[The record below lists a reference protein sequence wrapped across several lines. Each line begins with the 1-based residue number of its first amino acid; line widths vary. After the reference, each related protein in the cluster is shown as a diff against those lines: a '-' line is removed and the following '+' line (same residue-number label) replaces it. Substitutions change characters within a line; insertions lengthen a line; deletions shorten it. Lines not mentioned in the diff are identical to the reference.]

1 MFEDSM
7 FDKKFILS
15 FFLIWC
21 SGLLFSQTE
30 KENEIESVVIKSVK
44 KYKNKKENPAYA
56 IMQQVWKKKKSNG
69 LLLHKDYKYKT
80 YEKIDFRLD
89 NIDSSF
95 TKKKVFRG
103 LDSIIFKYND
113 TSEIAGKAVLPLFI
127 TESISKTYGK
137 NDPKK
142 ERKDLLAIRNSG
154 LKNNQ
159 IVAKTIQNMYKD
171 INIYDNT
178 INYLNLGF
186 TSPVS
191 TDGFG
196 VFDYN
201 ITDTIEVN
209 AVRSYEIRFT
219 PKNPEA
225 LALKGRLYISMDKY
239 NVMKVEMETNKRIN
253 INFVKNIA
261 TDLEFDN
268 PDDSTFIPTR
278 NETTL
283 NLVLN
288 DKDGAKS
295 VIAKRV
301 ANYSD
306 YEFDKGIEDS
316 FLNKIYI
323 PEDELVEKDENYWL
337 ENRTEKLTE
346 GEQNIYKMYDELENV
361 PKYKRIIK
369 LVEIGNTGYIHFGK
383 WLDFGNIFQTWGYND
398 IEGLRLRAGART
410 YFGKNDMWRIQAYTA
425 YGFRDEKWKFGGE
438 AKYMFNKTNR
448 FQIGGGYRQDV
459 LQLGVQLTTDEGIMT
474 RSFASS
480 SVLNS
485 GETTSMSSVKQY
497 NFFTSIEPWKNF
509 QIKLDATTQN
519 IRSADSNLFNIDY
532 YRQGVLRNDLNDTK
546 LTTTLIFR
554 PGIKFSTYGVDRY
567 EMTALATNPSLI
579 LKYTK
584 GVGGVFNSDF
594 NYNKLQFYYY
604 QPVILGN
611 WGRLFANV
619 EVGKNFDALPLALQ
633 NVLPANQSYGLVRG
647 VFSLMNYY
655 EFVADSYAV
664 LFLEHH
670 FNGKI
675 LSQIPLI
682 KKLKLREVAFF
693 RSGVG
698 SLKQETIKM
707 NAGSINLT
715 APNKPYYEYGFGIEN
730 IGWGNFRLLRIDF
743 NWRGNYLNHK
753 TTANENVRK
762 FGVQFGFQMNF

>member
-1 MFEDSM
+1 MKSM
-7 FDKKFILS
+7 LDKKFILS
-15 FFLIWC
+15 FFLIFVT
-21 SGLLFSQTE
+21 GLLFAQTE
-30 KENEIESVVIKSVK
+30 KENEIENVVIQGVK

-56 IMQQVWKKKKSNG
+56 IMREVWKKKKSNG
-69 LLLHKDYKYKT
+69 LLLHKDYQYKT

-89 NIDSSF
+89 NIDSTF
-95 TKKKVFRG
+95 TKKRAFKG
-103 LDSIIFKYND
+103 MDSIIFKYND
-113 TSEIAGKAVLPLFI
+113 SSEIAGKAVLPIFI
-127 TESISKTYGK
+127 TETIFQTYGK
-137 NDPKK
+137 NNPKK
-142 ERKDLLAIRNSG
+142 ERKDMVATRLSG

-159 IVAKTIQNMYKD
+159 IVTKTLQGMYQD

-178 INYLNLGF
+178 INYLNIGF
-186 TSPVS
+186 VSPVS

-209 AVRSYEIRFT
+209 TVRSYEIRFT
-219 PKNPEA
+219 PKNTEA

-239 NVMKVEMETNKRIN
+239 NVMKVEMETNKNIN
-253 INFVKNIA
+253 INFVKKIA

-278 NETTL
+278 NETTI
-283 NLVLN
+283 NLVTN
-288 DKDGAKS
+288 DREKAKS
-295 VIAKRV
+295 IIARRT
-301 ANYSD
+301 ADYSE
-306 YEFDKGIEDS
+306 YTFDKGLTDD
-316 FLNKIYI
+316 FLNKVVI
-323 PEDELVEKDENYWL
+323 PEDELVSKDETFW
-337 ENRTEKLTE
+337 EANRTEVLTE
-346 GEQNIYKMYDELENV
+346 SDQNIYKMYDELAEN
-361 PKYKRIIK
+361 PKYKKVVKII
-369 LVEIGNTGYIHFGK
+369 EIGNSGYFHVGK
-383 WLDFGNIFQTWGYND
+383 GIDIGNIFQSFGYND
-398 IEGLRLRAGART
+398 IEGVRLRGGFRT
-410 YFGKNDMWRIQAYTA
+410 YRGKNDMWRIQAYTA
-425 YGFRDEKWKFGGE
+425 YGFRDQQWKFGGE
-438 AKYMFNKTNR
+438 AKYMFNKNDR
-448 FQIGGGYRQDV
+448 FQIGAGFRKDV

-485 GETTSMSSVKQY
+485 GATTSMSWVRQSNVY
-497 NFFTSIEPWKNF
+497 TSIEPWKNF
-509 QIKLDATTQN
+509 QIRLDATVQN
-519 IRSADSNLFNIDY
+519 IKSADSDLFNINY
-532 YRQGVLRNDLNDTK
+532 YRGGMLRSDLNDTRF
-546 LTTTLIFR
+546 TTTLIFR

-567 EMTALATNPSLI
+567 EMTALAKNPSLI

-584 GVGGVFNSDF
+584 GVGGVFNSDY

-604 QPVILGN
+604 QPVIIGN

-619 EVGKNFDALPLALQ
+619 EAGKNFDALPLALQ
-633 NVLPANQSYGLVRG
+633 NVMPANQSYGLVRG

-698 SLKQETIKM
+698 SLRPESIAI
-707 NAGSINLT
+707 NAGNINLT

-730 IGWGNFRLLRIDF
+730 IGWGNFRLLRLDF
-743 NWRGNYLNHK
+743 NWRGNYLNHN
-753 TTANENVRK
+753 TSATSEVRK
-762 FGVQFGFQMNF
+762 FGVQFGFQANF

>member
-1 MFEDSM
+1 MKSM
-7 FDKKFILS
+7 LDKKFILS
-15 FFLIWC
+15 FFLIFIT
-21 SGLLFSQTE
+21 GLLFSQTD
-30 KENEIESVVIKSVK
+30 KENEIENVVIQGVK

-56 IMQQVWKKKKSNG
+56 IMREVWKKKKSNG

-89 NIDSSF
+89 NIDSAF
-95 TKKKVFRG
+95 TKKRAFKG
-103 LDSIIFKYND
+103 MDSIIFKYND
-113 TSEIAGKAVLPLFI
+113 SSEIAGKAVLPIFI
-127 TESISKTYGK
+127 TESIFETYGK

-142 ERKDLLAIRNSG
+142 ERKDLMATRLSG

-159 IVAKTIQNMYKD
+159 IVSKTIQNMYKD

-178 INYLNLGF
+178 INYLNIGF
-186 TSPVS
+186 VSPVS

-209 AVRSYEIRFT
+209 TVKSYEIRFT

-239 NVMKVEMETNKRIN
+239 NVMKVEMETNKKIN
-253 INFVKNIA
+253 INFVKSIS

-283 NLVLN
+283 HLVTN
-288 DKDGAKS
+288 DREKAKS
-295 VIAKRV
+295 ITARRV

-306 YEFDKGIEDS
+306 YEFDKGITDE
-316 FLNKIYI
+316 FLNKIVI
-323 PEDELVEKDENYWL
+323 PEDEMVAKDEAYWQT
-337 ENRTEKLTE
+337 NRTEALTE
-346 GEQNIYKMYDELENV
+346 SDQNIYKMYDELADN
-361 PKYKRIIK
+361 PKYKKIVKI
-369 LVEIGNTGYIHFGK
+369 VEIGNTGYFSIGNG
-383 WLDFGNIFQTWGYND
+383 LEIGNIFQSFGYND
-398 IEGLRLRAGART
+398 IEGVRLRTGFRT
-410 YFGKNDMWRIQAYTA
+410 YRGKHDMWRIQAYTA
-425 YGFRDEKWKFGGE
+425 YGFRDQKWKFGGE
-438 AKYMFNKTNR
+438 AKYMFNKENR
-448 FQIGGGYRQDV
+448 FMIGAGYRKDV

-485 GETTSMSSVKQY
+485 GETTSMSSVNQT
-497 NFFTSIEPWKNF
+497 NVFTSIEPWKNF
-509 QIKLDATTQN
+509 QIRLDATTQN
-519 IRSADSNLFNIDY
+519 IKSADSNLFNINY
-532 YRQGVLRNDLNDTK
+532 YRQGVLRTDLNDTRF
-546 LTTTLIFR
+546 TATIIAR

-567 EMTALATNPSLI
+567 EMTALATNPSII

-604 QPVILGN
+604 QPFILGN
-611 WGRLFANV
+611 WGRLFTNV
-619 EVGKNFDALPLALQ
+619 EVGKNFDSLPLALQ
-633 NVLPANQSYGLVRG
+633 NVMPANQSYGLVRG

-655 EFVADSYAV
+655 EFVADAYAV
-664 LFLEHH
+664 MFLEHH

-693 RSGVG
+693 RSGIG
-698 SLKQETIKM
+698 SLKQGTINM
-707 NAGSINLT
+707 NAGNLT
-715 APNKPYYEYGFGIEN
+715 LSAPEKPYYEYGFGIEN
-730 IGWGNFRLLRIDF
+730 IGWGNFRLLRLDF
-743 NWRGNYLNHK
+743 NWRGNYLNHN
-753 TTANENVRK
+753 TNATSEVRK

>member
-1 MFEDSM
+1 MKSM
-7 FDKKFILS
+7 LDKKFILS
-15 FFLIWC
+15 FFLIFVT
-21 SGLLFSQTE
+21 SLLFSQTD
-30 KENEIESVVIKSVK
+30 KENEIENVVIQGVK

-56 IMQQVWKKKKSNG
+56 IMREVWKKKKSNG

-89 NIDSSF
+89 NIDSAF
-95 TKKKVFRG
+95 TKKRAFRG
-103 LDSIIFKYND
+103 MDSIIFKYND
-113 TSEIAGKAVLPLFI
+113 SSEIAGKAVLPVFI
-127 TESISKTYGK
+127 TESIFETYGK

-142 ERKDLLAIRNSG
+142 ERKDLLATRLSG

-159 IVAKTIQNMYKD
+159 IVTKTVQGMYKD

-178 INYLNLGF
+178 INYLNIGF
-186 TSPVS
+186 VSPVS

-209 AVRSYEIRFT
+209 TVRSYEIRFT

-239 NVMKVEMETNKRIN
+239 NVMKVEMETNKKIN
-253 INFVKNIA
+253 INFVKKIS

-278 NETTL
+278 NETTI
-283 NLVLN
+283 NLVTN
-288 DKDGAKS
+288 DKDKAKS
-295 VIAKRV
+295 IIARRV

-306 YEFDKGIEDS
+306 YEFDKGIPDD
-316 FLNKIYI
+316 FLNKIVI
-323 PEDELVEKDENYWL
+323 PEDEMVAKDESYW
-337 ENRTEKLTE
+337 ETNRTEALTE
-346 GEQNIYKMYDELENV
+346 SDQNIYKMYDELAEN
-361 PKYKRIIK
+361 PKYKKIVKI
-369 LVEIGNTGYIHFGK
+369 VEIGNSGYFHIGK
-383 WLDFGNIFQTWGYND
+383 GIDIGNIFQSFGYND
-398 IEGLRLRAGART
+398 IEGVRLRGGFRT
-410 YFGKNDMWRIQAYTA
+410 YRGKNDIWRIQAYTA
-425 YGFRDEKWKFGGE
+425 YGFRDQKWKFGGE
-438 AKYMFNKTNR
+438 AKYMLNKDNR
-448 FQIGGGYRQDV
+448 FMIGTGYRKDV

-485 GETTSMSSVKQY
+485 GETTSMSSVNQT
-497 NFFTSIEPWKNF
+497 NIFTSIEPWKNF
-509 QIKLDATTQN
+509 QIRLDATAQN
-519 IRSADSNLFNIDY
+519 IKSADSNLFNIDY
-532 YRQGVLRNDLNDTK
+532 YRQGVLRNDLNDTRF
-546 LTTTLIFR
+546 TTTLIYR

-567 EMTALATNPSLI
+567 EMTALATNPSII

-604 QPVILGN
+604 QPFILGN
-611 WGRLFANV
+611 WGRLFTNV
-619 EVGKNFDALPLALQ
+619 EVGKNFDSLPLALQ
-633 NVLPANQSYGLVRG
+633 NVMPANQSYGLVRG

-693 RSGVG
+693 RSGIG
-698 SLKQETIKM
+698 SLKQGTINM
-707 NAGSINLT
+707 NAGNLT
-715 APNKPYYEYGFGIEN
+715 LSAPEKPYYEYGFGIEN
-730 IGWGNFRLLRIDF
+730 IGWGNFRLLRLDF
-743 NWRGNYLNHK
+743 NWRGNYLNHN
-753 TTANENVRK
+753 TSATSEVRK

>member
-1 MFEDSM
+1 MKSM
-7 FDKKFILS
+7 LDKKIILS
-15 FFLIWC
+15 FFLIFI
-21 SGLLFSQTE
+21 SSLLFSQSE
-30 KENEIESVVIKSVK
+30 KENEIEDVVIKGVK

-56 IMQQVWKKKKSNG
+56 IMREVWKKKKSNG
-69 LLLHKDYKYKT
+69 LLLHKDYQYKT

-89 NIDSSF
+89 NIDSAF
-95 TKKKVFRG
+95 TKKKAFRG
-103 LDSIIFKYND
+103 MDSILFKYND
-113 TSEIAGKAVLPLFI
+113 SSEIAGKAVLPIFI
-127 TESISKTYGK
+127 TESIFETYGK

-142 ERKDLLAIRNSG
+142 ERKDLLATRLSG

-159 IVAKTIQNMYKD
+159 IVTKTIQNMYKD

-178 INYLNLGF
+178 INYLNIGF
-186 TSPVS
+186 VSPVS

-209 AVRSYEIRFT
+209 TVKSYEIRFT

-239 NVMKVEMETNKRIN
+239 NVMKVEMETNKKIN
-253 INFVKNIA
+253 INFVKGIS

-268 PDDSTFIPTR
+268 PDDSTFIPIR
-278 NETTL
+278 NETTIQ
-283 NLVLN
+283 LVTN
-288 DKDGAKS
+288 DKDKAKS
-295 VIAKRV
+295 IIARRT

-306 YEFDKGIEDS
+306 YQFDKGISDN
-316 FLNKIYI
+316 FLSKIII
-323 PEDELVEKDENYWL
+323 PEDEMVAKDESYWQT
-337 ENRTEKLTE
+337 NRTEPLTE
-346 GEQNIYKMYDELENV
+346 SDQNIYKMYDELAEN
-361 PKYKRIIK
+361 PKYKKVVKII
-369 LVEIGNTGYIHFGK
+369 EIGNSGYIPIGK
-383 WLDFGNIFQTWGYND
+383 SGIDFGNIFQGFGYND
-398 IEGLRLRAGART
+398 IEGVRLRGGFRT
-410 YFGKNDMWRIQAYTA
+410 YRGKNDMWRIQAYTA
-425 YGFRDEKWKFGGE
+425 YGFRDQKWKFGGE
-438 AKYMFNKTNR
+438 AKYMFNKTDR
-448 FQIGGGYRQDV
+448 FQIGTGFRKDV

-485 GETTSMSSVKQY
+485 GETTSMSSVTQSNIY
-497 NFFTSIEPWKNF
+497 TSIEPWKNI
-509 QIKLDATTQN
+509 QLRLDATQQT
-519 IRSADSNLFNIDY
+519 IESADSNLFNINY
-532 YRQGVLRNDLNDTK
+532 YRSGVLRTVLNDTRF
-546 LTTTLIFR
+546 TATIIAR
-554 PGIKFSTYGVDRY
+554 PGAKFSTYGVDRY
-567 EMTALATNPSLI
+567 EMTALATNPTLI

-594 NYNKLQFYYY
+594 NYNKLQFYYS
-604 QPVILGN
+604 QPVLLGN

-619 EVGKNFDALPLALQ
+619 EAGKNFDALPLALQ

-698 SLKQETIKM
+698 SLTQESINM
-707 NAGSINLT
+707 NAGNIKLT
-715 APNKPYYEYGFGIEN
+715 SPNKPYYEYGFGIEN
-730 IGWGNFRLLRIDF
+730 IGWGNFRLLRLDF
-743 NWRGNYLNHK
+743 NWRGNYLN
-753 TTANENVRK
+753 NPSVSEVRK
-762 FGVQFGFQMNF
+762 FGVQFGFQANF

>member
-1 MFEDSM
+1 MKSM
-7 FDKKFILS
+7 LDKKIILS
-15 FFLIWC
+15 FLLIFITG
-21 SGLLFSQTE
+21 SLFSQTD
-30 KENEIESVVIKSVK
+30 KENEIENVVIQGVK
-44 KYKNKKENPAYA
+44 KYKNKRENPAYA
-56 IMQQVWKKKKSNG
+56 IMREVWKKKKSNG

-89 NIDSSF
+89 NIDSAF
-95 TKKKVFRG
+95 TKKRAFRG
-103 LDSIIFKYND
+103 MDSIIFKYND
-113 TSEIAGKAVLPLFI
+113 SSEIAGKAVLPVFI
-127 TESISKTYGK
+127 TESIFETYGK

-142 ERKDLLAIRNSG
+142 ERKDLLATRLSG

-159 IVAKTIQNMYKD
+159 IVTKTVQGMYKD

-178 INYLNLGF
+178 INYLNIGF
-186 TSPVS
+186 VSPVS

-209 AVRSYEIRFT
+209 TVRSYEIRFT

-239 NVMKVEMETNKRIN
+239 NVMKVEMETNKKIN
-253 INFVKNIA
+253 INFVKKIS

-278 NETTL
+278 NETTI
-283 NLVLN
+283 NLVTN
-288 DKDGAKS
+288 DKDKAKS
-295 VIAKRV
+295 IIARRV

-306 YEFDKGIEDS
+306 YEFDKGIPDD
-316 FLNKIYI
+316 FLNKIVI
-323 PEDELVEKDENYWL
+323 PEDEMVAKDESYW
-337 ENRTEKLTE
+337 ETNRTEALTE
-346 GEQNIYKMYDELENV
+346 SDQNIYKMYDELAEN
-361 PKYKRIIK
+361 PKYKKIVKI
-369 LVEIGNTGYIHFGK
+369 VEIGNSGYFHIGK
-383 WLDFGNIFQTWGYND
+383 GIDIGNIFQSFGYND
-398 IEGLRLRAGART
+398 IEGVRLRGGFRT
-410 YFGKNDMWRIQAYTA
+410 YRGKNDMWRIQAYTA
-425 YGFRDEKWKFGGE
+425 YGFRDQKWKFGGE
-438 AKYMFNKTNR
+438 AKYMFNKDNR
-448 FQIGGGYRQDV
+448 FMIGTGYRKDV

-485 GETTSMSSVKQY
+485 GETTSMSSVNQT
-497 NFFTSIEPWKNF
+497 NIFTSIEPWKNF
-509 QIKLDATTQN
+509 QIRLDATAQN
-519 IRSADSNLFNIDY
+519 IKSADSNLFNIDY
-532 YRQGVLRNDLNDTK
+532 YRQGVLRNDLNDTRF
-546 LTTTLIFR
+546 TTTLIYR

-567 EMTALATNPSLI
+567 EMTALATNPSII

-604 QPVILGN
+604 QPFILGN
-611 WGRLFANV
+611 WGRLFTNV
-619 EVGKNFDALPLALQ
+619 EVGKNFDSLPLALQ
-633 NVLPANQSYGLVRG
+633 NVMPANQSYGLVRG

-693 RSGVG
+693 RSGIG
-698 SLKQETIKM
+698 SLKQGTINM
-707 NAGSINLT
+707 NAGNLT
-715 APNKPYYEYGFGIEN
+715 LSAPEKPYYEYGFGIEN
-730 IGWGNFRLLRIDF
+730 IGWGNFRLLRLDF
-743 NWRGNYLNHK
+743 NWRGNYLNHN
-753 TTANENVRK
+753 TSATSEVRK

>member
-1 MFEDSM
+1 MKSM
-7 FDKKFILS
+7 LDKKFILS
-15 FFLIWC
+15 FFLIFFT
-21 SGLLFSQTE
+21 SLLFSQTE
-30 KENEIESVVIKSVK
+30 KENEIENVVIQGVK

-56 IMQQVWKKKKSNG
+56 IMREVWKKKKSNG

-89 NIDSSF
+89 NIDSAF
-95 TKKKVFRG
+95 TKKRAFKG
-103 LDSIIFKYND
+103 MDSILFKYND
-113 TSEIAGKAVLPLFI
+113 SSEIAGKAVLPIFI
-127 TESISKTYGK
+127 TESIFQTFGK

-142 ERKDLLAIRNSG
+142 ERKDLIATRLSG

-159 IVAKTIQNMYKD
+159 IVTKTIQNMYRD

-178 INYLNLGF
+178 INYLNIGF
-186 TSPVS
+186 VSPVS

-201 ITDTIEVN
+201 ITDTIEINTVK
-209 AVRSYEIRFT
+209 SYEIRFT

-225 LALKGRLYISMDKY
+225 LALKGKLYISMDKY
-239 NVMKVEMETNKRIN
+239 NVMKVEMQTNKKIN
-253 INFVKNIA
+253 INFVKNIS

-278 NETTL
+278 NETIL
-283 NLVLN
+283 QLVTN
-288 DKDGAKS
+288 DREKAKS
-295 VIAKRV
+295 IIARRI
-301 ANYSD
+301 ADYSE
-306 YEFDKGIEDS
+306 YEFDKGISDD
-316 FLNKIYI
+316 FLNKIVI
-323 PEDELVEKDENYWL
+323 PEDEAVAKDETFWEN
-337 ENRTEKLTE
+337 NRTEILT
-346 GEQNIYKMYDELENV
+346 QNDKNIYKMYDELADN
-361 PKYKRIIK
+361 PKYKKIVKI
-369 LVEIGNTGYIHFGK
+369 VEIGNSGYIPIGK
-383 WLDFGNIFQTWGYND
+383 SGIDFGNIFQSFGYND
-398 IEGLRLRAGART
+398 IEGVRLRGGFRT
-410 YFGKNDMWRIQAYTA
+410 YRGKHDMWRIQAYTA
-425 YGFRDEKWKFGGE
+425 YGFRDQKWKFGGE
-438 AKYMFNKTNR
+438 AKYMFNKTDR
-448 FQIGGGYRQDV
+448 FQIGTGFRQDV

-485 GETTSMSSVKQY
+485 GETTSMSSVTQSNIY
-497 NFFTSIEPWKNF
+497 TSIEPWKNIQF
-509 QIKLDATTQN
+509 RFDATQQTVK
-519 IRSADSNLFNIDY
+519 SADSNLFNINY
-532 YRQGVLRNDLNDTK
+532 YRQGVLRSDLNDTRFAA
-546 LTTTLIFR
+546 TIIAR
-554 PGIKFSTYGVDRY
+554 PGAKFSTYGVDRY
-567 EMTALATNPSLI
+567 EMTALATNPTLI

-594 NYNKLQFYYY
+594 NYNKLQFYYS
-604 QPVILGN
+604 QPVLLGN

-619 EVGKNFDALPLALQ
+619 EAGKNFDALPLALQ

-698 SLKQETIKM
+698 SLTQESINM
-707 NAGSINLT
+707 NAGNIKLT
-715 APNKPYYEYGFGIEN
+715 ASDKPYYEYGFGIEN
-730 IGWGNFRLLRIDF
+730 IGWGNFRLLRLDF
-743 NWRGNYLNHK
+743 NWRGNYLN
-753 TTANENVRK
+753 NPSVSEVRK
-762 FGVQFGFQMNF
+762 FGVQFGFQANF